1 MGRKRLSEEQMIEQY
16 GSVERYEKH
25 LESMRKWYREHPDR
39 NREYYLKNRV
49 RERKRTLQYRNEHQE
64 YYEKQKR
71 RAHNKI
77 HNDPVTRE
85 HNRIRTSSRILA
97 DRLGIDR
104 TGRVL
109 HHITT
114 PIDRKNFIILPR
126 EDHLWLHWTFGG
138 KNRDV
143 DLEKVLQVLPMLHN
157 VTFVIDGKITNVED
171 IK

>member
-1 MGRKRLSEEQMIEQY
+1 MGRKRLTDEEIIERY
-16 GSVERYEKH
+16 GSKERYEKH
-25 LESMRKWYREHPDR
+25 LASMNKWYQKHPSR
-39 NREYYLKNRV
+39 NKEYYLKNRV
-49 RERKRTLQYRNEHQE
+49 RERKRTLKYRNEHQE
-64 YYEKQKR
+64 YYEKQKE
-71 RAHNKI
+71 RAHDRI

-104 TGRVL
+104 TGRVI

-114 PIDRKNFIILPR
+114 PMDKNTFIVLPR
-126 EDHLWLHWTFGG
+126 DEHLWLHWTFGG
-138 KNRDV
+138 RNLDV

-157 VTFVIDGKITNVED
+157 VTFVMNGKITDLED

>member
-1 MGRKRLSEEQMIEQY
+1 MGRKRLTEERILKQY
-16 GSVERYEKH
+16 GSIERYELH
-25 LESMRKWYREHPDR
+25 QERMRKWYQKHPNR

-49 RERKRTLQYRNEHQE
+49 RERKRTLKYRREHPD
-64 YYEKQKR
+64 YYEKQKQ
-71 RAHNKI
+71 RAHFKI
-77 HNDPVTRE
+77 HNDPATRE
-85 HNRIRTSSRILA
+85 SNRIRTSSRILA

-114 PIDRKNFIILPR
+114 PMDRNNFIVLPR
-126 EDHLWLHWTFGG
+126 EEHLWLHWTFGG

-157 VTFVIDGKITNVED
+157 VTFVIDGKVTNVED
-171 IK
+171 IR